1 MKNLLLIGRNS
12 YLARS
17 FTTHYADLFNIYSTS
32 KYPCDD
38 ANVLEYNLNDNTL
51 PVLPEVSH
59 AIIFAGKSNIVE
71 IERDRRLAYGL
82 NFQGTCRLIRGLNKV
97 GIKTLFLSSSAVFAN
112 SSIVNHE
119 DTIRRP
125 STYYGHLKK
134 LVEDEILSTDIN
146 SIVRISKC
154 FNDNSIISRWSEML
168 RLNTPIECLDDLLI
182 SPVPAFTVSNM
193 IYDWINGETPSI
205 THISSSSHLSYYQL
219 GKLLASHLQR
229 DTDLV

>member
-1 MKNLLLIGRNS
+1 M
-12 YLARS
+12 
-17 FTTHYADLFNIYSTS
+17 
-32 KYPCDD
+32 
-38 ANVLEYNLNDNTL
+38 
-51 PVLPEVSH
+51 LPEVSH

-168 RLNTPIECLDDLLI
+168 RLNTPIECLDD
-182 SPVPAFTVSNM
+182 
-193 IYDWINGETPSI
+193 
-205 THISSSSHLSYYQL
+205 
-219 GKLLASHLQR
+219 
-229 DTDLV
+229 